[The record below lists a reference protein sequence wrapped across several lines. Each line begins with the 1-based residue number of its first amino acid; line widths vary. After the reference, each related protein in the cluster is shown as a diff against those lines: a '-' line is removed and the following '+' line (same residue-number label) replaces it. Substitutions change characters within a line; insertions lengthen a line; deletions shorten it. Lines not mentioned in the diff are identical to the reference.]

1 VPPWRPFRELTDQPQ
16 PLLARIGSVR
26 AALAARAGRSPDQVE
41 PRVAASITQLGLT
54 ARLIAPALAAAACQS
69 CLDTRLDGL
78 WWQDR
83 LGGPVPLSLPEVADP
98 TPGRQRNEIP
108 KRYRLGR
115 LLDEVISPLT
125 TATSTLI
132 AVSDRVLWGN
142 VASAINSAAAQ
153 ITTELPELA
162 PAVQAA
168 AASLFGHSR
177 LSRERHPP
185 GPAFRRTSC
194 CLLYKLT
201 PGPPRPVCGD
211 CILHE

>member
-1 VPPWRPFRELTDQPQ
+1 VHT
-16 PLLARIGSVR
+16 
-26 AALAARAGRSPDQVE
+26 ALAARAGRSPDQVE
-41 PRVAASITQLGLT
+41 PRIAASITHLGLT

-83 LGGPVPLSLPEVADP
+83 LGGPVPLSLPEVPDP
-98 TPGRQRNEIP
+98 TPGRHRNEIP
-108 KRYRLGR
+108 KRDPLGR

-153 ITTELPELA
+153 ITTQLPELA
-162 PAVQAA
+162 PVAQAA
-168 AASLFGHSR
+168 AVSLFGHSR

-185 GPAFRRTSC
+185 GPDFRRTSC
-194 CLLYKLT
+194 CLLYKLA